1 MNADAS
7 LGWFVTGTDT
17 GIGKT
22 WVSCLMLRHW
32 AAQGRRA
39 AGFKPVASGCRRTP
53 DGLRN
58 EDAEALMA
66 ASSVALPYAGVNP
79 VALEPAIAPHLAAA
93 EAGVVIEPE
102 VLARDIRRAAA
113 GAGLERL
120 VVEGVGGW
128 SVPLGPAGDLP
139 ELARAL
145 GLPVLLV
152 VGVRLGCLNHAL
164 LTAEAVERSG
174 LLLAGW
180 VANLVEPDL
189 PRLQGNLETLATRLP
204 APCLGTVPLG
214 ARTPDEAPLLLS

>member
-1 MNADAS
+1 MNGRT
-7 LGWFVTGTDT
+7 LEGWFVTGTDT

-58 EDAEALMA
+58 EDAEALIA
-66 ASSVALPYAGVNP
+66 ASSVTLPYERVNP

-93 EAGVVIEPE
+93 EAGVAIEPE
-102 VLARDIRRAAA
+102 ALAQAIRRAAA
-113 GAGLERL
+113 ECRLERL

-139 ELARAL
+139 DLARAL
-145 GLPVLLV
+145 ALPVVLV

-164 LTAEAVERSG
+164 LTAGAIERSG
-174 LLLAGW
+174 LTLAGW
-180 VANLVEPDL
+180 VANLIEPDM
-189 PRLQGNLETLATRLP
+189 PRLAGNLETLAARLP
-204 APCLGTVPLG
+204 APCLGTVPRG
-214 ARTPDEAPLLLS
+214 ARMPAEAPLQLP

>member
-1 MNADAS
+1 MSADP
-7 LGWFVTGTDT
+7 LPGWFVTGTDT

-22 WVSCLMLRHW
+22 RVSSLMLQQW

-39 AGFKPVASGCRRTP
+39 AGFKPVASGCRRTA

-58 EDAEALMA
+58 EDAEALIA
-66 ASSVALPYAGVNP
+66 ASSVALPYDQVNP

-93 EAGVVIEPE
+93 EAGLVIEPE
-102 VLARDIRRAAA
+102 ALARDIRQSATEAR
-113 GAGLERL
+113 LERL

-139 ELARAL
+139 DLARAL
-145 GLPVLLV
+145 ALPVVLV

-174 LLLAGW
+174 LTLAGW

-189 PRLQGNLETLATRLP
+189 PRLEGNLETLAARLP
-204 APCLGTVPLG
+204 APCLGTVPWG
-214 ARTPDEAPLLLS
+214 ARKPVEAPLLLS